1 MNKILLAA
9 AVLAVLASQLFPA
22 SAIQAAGPVAPFDLP
37 ARRLCGEGRTER
49 LQRTRALLADL
60 NLDDLTHS
68 LPPRRPPIPARGA

>member
-37 ARRLCGEGRTER
+37 ARAVQAYEQRLREQETPPAVYAGKARRNACKGRVPC
-49 LQRTRALLADL
+49 LRT
-60 NLDDLTHS
+60 
-68 LPPRRPPIPARGA
+68 

>member
-37 ARRLCGEGRTER
+37 ARAVQAYEQRLREQETPPAVYTGKAGRNACKGR
-49 LQRTRALLADL
+49 APCLRT
-60 NLDDLTHS
+60 
-68 LPPRRPPIPARGA
+68 

>member
-37 ARRLCGEGRTER
+37 ARAVQAYEQRLREQETAPAVYAGKAGRNACKGR
-49 LQRTRALLADL
+49 APCLRT
-60 NLDDLTHS
+60 
-68 LPPRRPPIPARGA
+68 